1 MKKDKAVFV
10 CQECGYSSYKWFGKC
25 PSCGAWNSMVEERER
40 TTLKYTNNVELCR
53 PLPLWNV
60 EEGERFSTGFSQLD
74 STLGGGTVKGQVVLI
89 AGEPGIGKSTLLL
102 QLAERYSKNYGKVV
116 YVSGEE
122 SGSQVAMRAKR
133 LNIVGEGLYI
143 LPETNLGNVLDA
155 LEDLKP
161 SLLIVDSIQTIYS
174 TELES
179 APGSVSQVRECA
191 YMLAQACKKK
201 NIPLFIVGQIT
212 KEGSI
217 AGPKV
222 LEHLVDTVL
231 YFEGERFSFYR
242 VLKVVKN
249 RFGASGEVAVFK
261 MTDKGLEEVPEPSAL
276 FLQERTGSPG
286 SVVFPHA
293 EGSRPVLL
301 EVQALTID
309 AIYTTPQRR
318 SQGFDITR
326 LALILAVLEKEAK
339 IFTRD
344 KDVFINVVGGMQIVE
359 PAGDLAVA
367 LAVCSSVKSVSLGD
381 VMVFGELGLGGE
393 VRAVHFPELRLQ
405 EGKRFGFN
413 KVVLPKSCAFEMDG
427 MEIYGVSHI
436 REAIDLLL

>member
-1 MKKDKAVFV
+1 MKREKTHFV
-10 CQECGYSSYKWFGKC
+10 CQECGYSSTKWFGKC
-25 PSCGAWNSMVEERER
+25 PSCGTWNSMVEERER
-40 TTLKYTNNVELCR
+40 TELKYINHVESCK

-60 EEGERFSTGFSQLD
+60 EESERLLTGFSQFNNA
-74 STLGGGTVKGQVVLI
+74 LGGGLVKGQVVLI

-102 QLAERYSKNYGKVV
+102 QMAEKYSKSYGKVF

-122 SGSQVAMRAKR
+122 SGSQIAMRAKR
-133 LNIVGEGLYI
+133 LNIVGDELYI
-143 LPETNLGNVLDA
+143 FPETNLEIVLDK
-155 LEDLKP
+155 LEDVKP
-161 SLLIVDSIQTIYS
+161 NLLIVDSIQTIYS

-191 YMLAQACKKK
+191 YKLAQACKKK
-201 NIPLFIVGQIT
+201 DIPLFIVGQIT
-212 KEGSI
+212 KDGSI

-249 RFGASGEVAVFK
+249 RFGANGEVAVFK

-276 FLQERTGSPG
+276 FLQERIGSPG

-293 EGSRPVLL
+293 EGSKPVLL

-318 SQGFDITR
+318 SQGFDINR

-344 KDVFINVVGGMQIVE
+344 KDVFVNVVGGMQIVE

-367 LAVCSSVKSVSLGD
+367 LAVYSSVKDKPLGD
-381 VMVFGELGLGGE
+381 VLVFGELGLGGE
-393 VRAVHFPELRLQ
+393 VRAVHFPELRLK

-413 KVVLPKSCAFEMDG
+413 KAVLPKSCVFEVDG

-436 REAIDLLL
+436 KEAIDLLL